1 MKLSNETLNVLKNFA
16 SINNGMKFKQGN
28 KLSTISSGKTIFVS
42 ATIKDEFP
50 QDFCVYDLNQFL
62 AVHSLNKDPE
72 IEFDDSNIIF
82 KSGRSKLTYRKT
94 AENMIVVPPDR
105 EVKLPSIDV
114 EFALTEEA
122 YSNVMKSASVL
133 KSTHIAVE
141 SDGGPIMLS
150 CYDASDDAQ
159 HTNSIEVAESNGK
172 KFKLVFLT
180 DNFKMIPGSYDV
192 QISAKGLGSFKNKN
206 ADIQYWVAFESKY
219 SNFEG

>member
-42 ATIKDEFP
+42 ATVKDQFP

-82 KSGRSKLTYRKT
+82 KSGRSKLSYRKT

-114 EFALTEEA
+114 QFTLTEES
-122 YSNVMKSASVL
+122 YSNIMKSASVL
-133 KSTHIAVE
+133 KSTHIAIQ
-141 SDGGPIMLS
+141 SDGGPISVS
-150 CYDASDDAQ
+150 CFDASDDSQ
-159 HTNSIEVAESNGK
+159 HINSIEVAESNGK
-172 KFKLVFLT
+172 SFKLVFLT

-192 QISAKGLGSFKNKN
+192 EISSKGLGSFKNKN

>member
-42 ATIKDEFP
+42 ATVKDEFP
-50 QDFCVYDLNQFL
+50 HDFCVYDLNQFL

-105 EVKLPSIDV
+105 EVKLPTTDV
-114 EFALTEEA
+114 EFSLTEEA

-133 KSTHIAVE
+133 KSSHIAVE
-141 SDGGPIMLS
+141 SDGGPIKVS

-219 SNFEG
+219 STFEG